1 MKLSEVVIG
10 QWSLEGKMLKFCIK
24 FGDCNVNLVLNVY
37 KQLKE
42 AEAKAALEEEKRRQ
56 QVTEN
61 TQTQVLFA

>member
-1 MKLSEVVIG
+1 
-10 QWSLEGKMLKFCIK
+10 MLKFCIK
-24 FGDCNVNLVLNVY
+24 FGDYDVNLVLNVY

-61 TQTQVLFA
+61 TQTQVFLHNCQFLCKYKIHGNI

>member
-1 MKLSEVVIG
+1 
-10 QWSLEGKMLKFCIK
+10 MLKFCIK

-61 TQTQVLFA
+61 TQT

>member
-1 MKLSEVVIG
+1 
-10 QWSLEGKMLKFCIK
+10 MLKFCIK
-24 FGDCNVNLVLNVY
+24 FGDYDVNLVLNVC

-61 TQTQVLFA
+61 TQT